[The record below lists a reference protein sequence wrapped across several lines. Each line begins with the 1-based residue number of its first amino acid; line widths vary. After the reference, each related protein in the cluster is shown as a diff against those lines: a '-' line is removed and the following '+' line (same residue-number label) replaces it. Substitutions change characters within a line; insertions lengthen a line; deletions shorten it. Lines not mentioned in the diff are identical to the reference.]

1 MSNNE
6 LIALYKQAYESGS
19 IDLRSA
25 NKWLK
30 ELNVGVKFI
39 AKSVIIIKVEAA

>member
-6 LIALYKQAYESGS
+6 LIALYTQAYESGS
-19 IDLRSA
+19 CDLKSA

-30 ELNVGVKFI
+30 ELNAGVKLV
-39 AKSVIIIKVEAA
+39 ARNGLIIKVEAV